1 MQKPRLLIDF
11 IDFPNPVRAGNP
23 FLPILSRRWELVSSE
38 YPDYLMFT
46 HEGQGHKLHSCTKIF
61 YTQEAYAPNW
71 NHCDY
76 AVTSIKL
83 DDPRAFHLPYYS
95 LWRTPNELVRTDGFD
110 YRAELRRKSGFCSFL
125 TGYADRSVAERIRFF
140 HRLNARKRVD
150 SAGRAL
156 NNTGW
161 GVPWGKDPKIEFLRK
176 YKFHIQFENRD
187 LPGWT
192 TEKLT
197 DAFAAFTVPVF
208 WGDITVKEQF
218 NPQAFIDRRDFPSDE
233 ACIEHILK
241 VDADDELYLEYL
253 SATPFHG
260 NQPNKEWDHE
270 RLLDFFEMIFSQP
283 PNPVARRRWFW
294 KLMKWRLVKRNK
306 TQEEKGSPTA
316 LERYRERM
324 AMQGNPGGIPAP

>member
-1 MQKPRLLIDF
+1 MAKPDLF
-11 IDFPNPVRAGNP
+11 IDFADLPCPSRAENP
-23 FLPILSRRWELVSSE
+23 FLCILARRWRIVSSE
-38 YPDYLMFT
+38 YPDYLVFT
-46 HEGQGHKLHSCTKIF
+46 HEGHRHKLYSCTKIF
-61 YTQEAYAPNW
+61 YTQECYRPNW
-71 NHCDY
+71 KHCDY
-76 AVTSIKL
+76 AVTSIKI

-95 LWRTPNELVRTDGFD
+95 LWRNPVELVRPAIFD
-110 YRAELRRKSGFCSFL
+110 YRSEMQTKTGFCSL
-125 TGYADRSVAERIRFF
+125 LSSYADRSVAARTRFF
-140 HRLNARKRVD
+140 HKLNARKRVD
-150 SAGRAL
+150 SAGKAL

-161 GVPWGKDPKIEFLRK
+161 GVPWGKAPKIEFLRK

-197 DAFAAFTVPVF
+197 DAFAAFTVPIF
-208 WGDITVKEQF
+208 WGDVTVKEQF
-218 NPQAFIDRRDFPSDE
+218 NPAAFIDRKDFDSDE

-241 VDADDELYLEYL
+241 VDADDELYLKYL

-260 NQPNKEWDHE
+260 NKPNKEWDHE

-294 KLMKWRLVKRNK
+294 KLTKWRLVKRNK

-316 LERYRERM
+316 MVRYQERM
-324 AMQGNPGGIPAP
+324 AAKAAGQPPPGN